1 MLVWSLARGY
11 ILYYGDALAHLN
23 TARRVIESRTP
34 GLDQLGTPWLPLPH
48 LLMLPLAG
56 NDKWWSSGLAGAI
69 PSVLCYVLAVV
80 FLYCAT
86 RGSFTSRAAG
96 ATAALVFGLNP
107 NVLYLSTTPMTEPVF
122 WACLMAAL
130 YGAVRFAKSRS
141 LGAAL
146 GTGAAAMAASL
157 TRYEGWF
164 LIPFL
169 ALYFFWRGRWTAA
182 LVFLLAACVGPLA
195 WMAHNWWHFGDFF
208 AFYNGP
214 HSHRA
219 IQGVARYPGYQ
230 NWAEAWL
237 QYRAAVWLCAGT
249 PLIWLGGAGLA
260 AALGRK
266 VFWPLLLLALP
277 GAFYVWSVYSG
288 GTPIFVPHLWPHS
301 YYNTRYGMALLP
313 LAAFAA
319 GSLAAWGPARLR
331 WGVALL
337 VGLGAGLP
345 WILHPGEENWIT
357 WKEAQVNSVARRA
370 WTASAAEF
378 LRDNYRPGA
387 GIFTTFGDVSGVF
400 AAAGIPL
407 RETLTWDNGPVWTGC
422 QRRPEVFLREEW
434 VVAVAG
440 DPVQSTVQRAYLR
453 GPRYTL
459 EKTIVVKGAP
469 ALEIYRRESL
479 YPNEN
484 TVLEG
489 PRRAQ

>member
-1 MLVWSLARGY
+1 
-11 ILYYGDALAHLN
+11 
-23 TARRVIESRTP
+23 
-34 GLDQLGTPWLPLPH
+34 
-48 LLMLPLAG
+48 
-56 NDKWWSSGLAGAI
+56 
-69 PSVLCYVLAVV
+69 
-80 FLYCAT
+80 
-86 RGSFTSRAAG
+86 
-96 ATAALVFGLNP
+96 
-107 NVLYLSTTPMTEPVF
+107 
-122 WACLMAAL
+122 
-130 YGAVRFAKSRS
+130 
-141 LGAAL
+141 
-146 GTGAAAMAASL
+146 
-157 TRYEGWF
+157 
-164 LIPFL
+164 
-169 ALYFFWRGRWTAA
+169 
-182 LVFLLAACVGPLA
+182 
-195 WMAHNWWHFGDFF
+195 
-208 AFYNGP
+208 
-214 HSHRA
+214 
-219 IQGVARYPGYQ
+219 
-230 NWAEAWL
+230 
-237 QYRAAVWLCAGT
+237 
-249 PLIWLGGAGLA
+249 GGAGLA

-407 RETLTWDNGPVWTGC
+407 RETLTWDNGPVW
-422 QRRPEVFLREEW
+422 
-434 VVAVAG
+434 
-440 DPVQSTVQRAYLR
+440 VQSTVQRAYLR